1 MARKQSLNRY
11 YRKALVTGASSGLG
25 RAFADSLLAEGL
37 EVWGSARRLDSLQD
51 VAGLH
56 PLQLDLSHL
65 NGVEEVIGRLLEEE
79 PDIDLVINNAGY
91 GAFFPLEDFAIPEIR
106 NQLTV
111 LLTAPMV
118 ISRAFYASMKRRG
131 SGALVNVSSLAGRFP
146 LPFMSAYNAAK
157 AGISSFSQSLIIE
170 AEGSGV
176 FIIDLQ
182 LGDFRTAFN
191 RHVIRRREVERSE
204 EALSSCWRT
213 MEGHLSRAPVPEVA
227 ARRLVEILMRRRG
240 GVYTMGSGF
249 QAVWGPL
256 VARFLPRSVILAY
269 LRRYYCLGER
279 G

>member
-1 MARKQSLNRY
+1 MARKQSLNRH

-56 PLQLDLSHL
+56 PLLLDLSDL

-91 GAFFPLEDFAIPEIR
+91 GAFFPLENFAIPDIR

-118 ISRAFYASMKRRG
+118 ISRAFYASMISRG
-131 SGALVNVSSLAGRFP
+131 GGALVNVSSLAGRFP
-146 LPFMSAYNAAK
+146 LPYMSAYNAAK
-157 AGISSFSQSLIIE
+157 AGISSFSQSLMIE
-170 AEGSGV
+170 AKGSGV
-176 FIIDLQ
+176 LVIDLQ

-191 RHVIRRREVERSE
+191 RHVLRRREVEGAG

-227 ARRLVEILMRRRG
+227 ARRLVDILMRRRS

-249 QAVWGPL
+249 QSVWGPL
-256 VARFLPRSVILAY
+256 VARLLPRSVILAY